1 MKFVKQRDMKI
12 IFIKNVVIF
21 KKVSTTQNYYTKAYI
36 LFITVRGGMHMF
48 DAFVKLVNTVGF
60 PIGVSIYLLVR
71 FEKKIEDLNKSI
83 SELTSV
89 ISAVIGKYEK

>member
-1 MKFVKQRDMKI
+1 M
-12 IFIKNVVIF
+12 
-21 KKVSTTQNYYTKAYI
+21 Y
-36 LFITVRGGMHMF
+36 

-83 SELTSV
+83 SSLTSA
-89 ISAVIGKYEK
+89 ISTVIGKYEK